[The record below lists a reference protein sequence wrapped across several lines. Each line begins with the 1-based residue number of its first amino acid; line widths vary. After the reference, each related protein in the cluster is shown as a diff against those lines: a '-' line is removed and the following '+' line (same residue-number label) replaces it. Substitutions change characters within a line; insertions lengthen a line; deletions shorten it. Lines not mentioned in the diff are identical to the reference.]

1 MLLRKE
7 IRQMNKSV
15 EIRWHGRGGQ
25 GAKTAAL
32 LLADVAFKA
41 GKYVQGFPE
50 YGPERMG
57 APITAYNRI
66 SDTPIT
72 VHSNIYEPDYVVV
85 VDETLLESI
94 DVTKGLNKEG
104 AIIINTTRSV
114 EEVKPLLNGY
124 EGGVYTVDARA
135 ISIKALGKNYP
146 NSPML
151 AATVAVSRVMDK
163 DEFLNEMRSSFQH
176 KFAKKPEVID
186 GNMMA
191 LELAFEEVG

>member
-1 MLLRKE
+1 MKE
-7 IRQMNKSV
+7 RYGIKMEKTV

-32 LLADVAFKA
+32 LLADVAFKT

-66 SDTPIT
+66 SAEPIT
-72 VHSNIYEPDYVVV
+72 VHSNIYNPDYVVV

-94 DVTKGLNKEG
+94 HVTNGLKKEG
-104 AIIINTTRSV
+104 AIIVNTERSAD
-114 EEVKPLLNGY
+114 EIKPLLRGY
-124 EGGVYTVDARA
+124 EGAVYTVDAKK
-135 ISIKALGKNYP
+135 ISIEALGKNFP

-151 AATVAVSRVMDK
+151 AATVAVSKVMDK
-163 DEFLNEMRSSFQH
+163 EEFLTEMRASFQH

-186 GNMMA
+186 GNMKA
-191 LELAFEEVG
+191 LEMAFIEA